1 MACLAAWEGVVALAA
16 ALAVVCFLGVVAEG
30 VERREDEGEEEDEEE
45 EPLPFLE
52 AVVAL
57 SYSSSS
63 ISPAGN
69 HMHTQAHT
77 GTHRQTRA
85 HREGQ

>member
-1 MACLAAWEGVVALAA
+1 MACLAAWVAEWEGVVALAA
-16 ALAVVCFLGVVAEG
+16 AFAVVCFLGVVAEG
-30 VERREDEGEEEDEEE
+30 VERREDKGEEEDEEEDE

-63 ISPAGN
+63 ISPAD
-69 HMHTQAHT
+69 M
-77 GTHRQTRA
+77 RA
-85 HREGQ
+85 